1 MYDQDI
7 LNEINRLNFEDFLL
21 LVFIVLSIIN
31 IYGDYNEKEFIKT
44 SDRKYKNKANVI
56 FEITLFVTLF
66 IYLYFFIRNYNAY
79 QKAEEKD
86 KKLFII
92 KLMGSGLLIAG
103 IICLIYFQDKQTSF
117 TGTPAL

>member
-92 KLMGSGLLIAG
+92 KLIGSGLLIAG

>member
-7 LNEINRLNFEDFLL
+7 LNEINRFNFEDFLL

-92 KLMGSGLLIAG
+92 KLIGSGLLIAG